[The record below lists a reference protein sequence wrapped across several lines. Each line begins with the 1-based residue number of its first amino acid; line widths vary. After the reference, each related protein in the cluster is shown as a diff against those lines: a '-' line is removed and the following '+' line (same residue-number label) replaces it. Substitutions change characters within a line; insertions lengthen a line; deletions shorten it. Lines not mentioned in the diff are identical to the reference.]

1 MGSNPRA
8 AEMRR
13 AIALAAAALVALTA
27 GCGADDEA
35 VDAGGEAAPTV
46 TTVTVPAEQ
55 PAAGGQADRPPA
67 AQQAGDDDDDRC
79 RRVDRTGPIDM
90 AGAGSVRL
98 SRSGDRLSVSRVRPD
113 DGWRATVDRDDDRD
127 EVDVEF
133 RRGDREVELAA
144 EIDDGRLSVDV
155 CSGRAD
161 DG

>member
-1 MGSNPRA
+1 MQPA
-8 AEMRR
+8 VPAMRR
-13 AIALAAAALVALTA
+13 VTALAAVALVALTA

-35 VDAGGEAAPTV
+35 GGEAARTV

-55 PAAGGQADRPPA
+55 VAEVGDSERAPA
-67 AQQAGDDDDDRC
+67 AQQAGDDDDRC
-79 RRVDRTGPIDM
+79 RSVDRTGTIDM
-90 AGAGSVRL
+90 GGAGSVRL

-113 DGWRATVDRDDDRD
+113 DGWRAQVDRDDDRD

-155 CSGRAD
+155 CTGRAD
-161 DG
+161 DD